1 MMGCR
6 HGAKNTLDLNYLYLA
21 EKHGAKVFPETKSR
35 RRQAS
40 RRCERRGAGY
50 EVRTVKS
57 TAWIRRH
64 PRRFTCRGVVFS
76 ASSLGT
82 MELLFHLKEKG
93 SLPAISRQLG
103 QHVRTNSESLI
114 GARMP
119 GWSEDLSQG
128 IAIGSG
134 IYIDEHTHI
143 EAVRYPRIPTRWD
156 F

>member
-1 MMGCR
+1 KVVKVKPLD
-6 HGAKNTLDLNYLYLA
+6 GASDGSL
-21 EKHGAKVFPETKSR
+21 
-35 RRQAS
+35 
-40 RRCERRGAGY
+40 GY
-50 EVRTVKS
+50 EICTVKS
-57 TAWIRRH
+57 TAWLRRQ
-64 PRRFTCRGVVFS
+64 PRRFTCRGVIFS

-93 SLPAISRQLG
+93 SLPAISGQLG

-119 GWSEDLSQG
+119 GYSEDVSQG

-134 IYIDEHTHI
+134 IYIDEHTHV
-143 EAVRYPRIPTRWD
+143 EAVRYPSGSDSMSLLTTMMTDGRPGVQRIGLWLRNLLGSLL